1 MAKRKVDE
9 LDITRSKGIES
20 SSNMDL
26 REDTCKQIARF
37 FYINA
42 IPLKLVESEEF
53 QKMCNHIGGPGFKPP
68 TYDELRGKYL
78 KQEVAEIM
86 ESIEEHKATWK
97 KTGCCI
103 LIDDWT
109 NSEGVT
115 ICNFFLNSSKGT
127 VFLKYV
133 YASDMC
139 KTVDGIFK
147 MIDDIVEEV
156 GEENVVQMLE
166 DFVNKLQIYGDTVAN
181 GRRIASY
188 MYSRSSLIALLHH
201 FAKGKDLVKPGVT
214 KFATCYL
221 TLKGG
226 KVAKS
231 IVMGDKFWKSI
242 MVCLKG
248 ANPLIKLLHLV
259 SSDTKPA
266 IGFIYEEMKQ
276 AKVKIQRAFKSVKKR
291 YMPLWDNIDERWD
304 RKILRPL
311 HAAAYYLNP
320 QFHYNP
326 NFKEDFEVKHGLHE
340 SIYKMVTKQ
349 DWPKVDPI
357 LEDFKHARNY
367 FGNELAK
374 VHMKRRNRMRQQT
387 WNDVLLVMSNSKL
400 AKRHQAGKAIE
411 YSIDDLS
418 SDDEWITENDE
429 SSSSNE
435 ESELDDID
443 YREYESSSNNEES
456 ELDGIVFYVP
466 NEDDKLKGQVGE
478 DVNNDSA
485 DVDDLQ
491 TPDDDIEF
499 DDEADVDDEDDAS
512 NATDDIMDGD
522 GSYMEDDSCDDFDI
536 NELLH

>member
-1 MAKRKVDE
+1 
-9 LDITRSKGIES
+9 
-20 SSNMDL
+20 
-26 REDTCKQIARF
+26 
-37 FYINA
+37 
-42 IPLKLVESEEF
+42 
-53 QKMCNHIGGPGFKPP
+53 
-68 TYDELRGKYL
+68 
-78 KQEVAEIM
+78 
-86 ESIEEHKATWK
+86 
-97 KTGCCI
+97 
-103 LIDDWT
+103 
-109 NSEGVT
+109 
-115 ICNFFLNSSKGT
+115 
-127 VFLKYV
+127 
-133 YASDMC
+133 
-139 KTVDGIFK
+139 
-147 MIDDIVEEV
+147 
-156 GEENVVQMLE
+156 MLE

-221 TLKGG
+221 TLKGLYDKKGAWEKMFSSKQWKSSFFAGTTGG

-374 VHMKRRNRMRQQT
+374 VAIITKNPTDWWDSYGFEYPEIEHVAIRILSLT
-387 WNDVLLVMSNSKL
+387 TNS
-400 AKRHQAGKAIE
+400 
-411 YSIDDLS
+411 
-418 SDDEWITENDE
+418 
-429 SSSSNE
+429 
-435 ESELDDID
+435 
-443 YREYESSSNNEES
+443 
-456 ELDGIVFYVP
+456 
-466 NEDDKLKGQVGE
+466 VGC
-478 DVNNDSA
+478 
-485 DVDDLQ
+485 
-491 TPDDDIEF
+491 
-499 DDEADVDDEDDAS
+499 
-512 NATDDIMDGD
+512 G
-522 GSYMEDDSCDDFDI
+522 
-536 NELLH
+536 